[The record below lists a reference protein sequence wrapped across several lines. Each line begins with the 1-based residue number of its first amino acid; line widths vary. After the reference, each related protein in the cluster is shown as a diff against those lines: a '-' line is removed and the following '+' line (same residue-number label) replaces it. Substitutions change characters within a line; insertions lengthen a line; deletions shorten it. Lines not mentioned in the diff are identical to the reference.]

1 MTRTPLIAAL
11 MLAACAANPSADADL
26 TAGAAMTDMDD
37 PYLWLEEVESERAL
51 TQVRAWNKDTADE
64 LTADPM
70 FETYRKRAETILSNP
85 DRIEEP
91 YQILGDRVTN
101 FWTDATNTHGLWRIA
116 AIDDYLA
123 GTPGWETLLDLDA
136 LSEAEGKNWVW
147 QSVRCLAPD
156 YDRCLILM
164 SDGGSDAAV
173 IREFDVSARAFV
185 EDGFNAPTAKHDMT
199 WLDEDHVLLASDFG
213 PGTLTESGY
222 GRQVRL
228 WTRGEAPGA
237 GRVLKEIPETE
248 TGYGLSMGRT
258 QDRNYPLIVRNMT
271 FWDYEYN
278 HVKADGTLVPVPIP
292 ATATVSELFAGHGI
306 VELNADWGEYKSGT
320 LLAYDLDALIERG
333 EFGVKPIF
341 TPSASQAVRQIE
353 AGTDRLYISLLDD
366 VNGKL
371 IALDSQFRAADVE
384 VPRNSVVSLQAAGGK
399 RDIAFFT
406 AENFATPPT
415 LYATQSGGEPA
426 AIDSLDAVFDPKSI
440 DVRQRFATSPDG
452 TKIPYFV
459 VRPAGATGPLP
470 TVMHA
475 YGGFRAPTLPDY
487 LTSHPSRLGP
497 MGLFWVEAGN
507 SYVIANIRGGGEY
520 GPKWHEAVLKENRQK
535 VFDDLYA
542 VSEDLKASGLTSTL
556 AASGRSNGGLLVGV
570 AYTQRPDLFDGII
583 MGVPL
588 SDMKRYNKLLAGAS
602 WMGEYGNPDIPA
614 EWAYIRKYSPYQNL
628 RPDAKYPPV
637 MMYTSTKDDRVHPGH
652 ARKMAARM
660 AEYGQRF
667 YYYENIEGG
676 HAGAANTEEEA
687 YRAALMTIY
696 AKDVLTG
703 AD

>member
-1 MTRTPLIAAL
+1 MIRMTLIAGL
-11 MLAACAANPSADADL
+11 TLAACTATPDRTGQMTNQTTAADAPQDI
-26 TAGAAMTDMDD
+26 GD

-51 TQVRAWNKDTADE
+51 DQVRAWNRATADE

-70 FETYRKRAETILSNP
+70 FETYRQRAETILSNP

-101 FWTDATNTHGLWRIA
+101 FWRDATNTHGLWRIA

-156 YDRCLILM
+156 YDRCLIQM
-164 SDGGSDAAV
+164 SDGGSDASI

-185 EDGFNAPTAKHDMT
+185 EDGFTAPTAKHDLT
-199 WLDEDHVLLASDFG
+199 WMDADTVLIASDFG
-213 PGTLTESGY
+213 PGTLTDSGY
-222 GRQVRL
+222 GRQVRM
-228 WTRGEAPGA
+228 WRRGGGFADAP
-237 GRVLKEIPETE
+237 VIKEIPATE
-248 TGYGLSMGRT
+248 TGYALYMGRT
-258 QDRNYPLIVRNMT
+258 AGKNYPMVVRNMT

-278 HVKADGTLVPVPIP
+278 HVRADGTLVPVPMP
-292 ATATVSELFAGHGI
+292 QTATVSELFAGHGI
-306 VELNADWGEYKSGT
+306 IQLNADWGEYKSGT
-320 LLAYDLDALIERG
+320 LLAYDLDTLIARG
-333 EFGVKPIF
+333 DFAVRPVF
-341 TPSASQAVRQIE
+341 TPSPSQAVSQVA
-353 AGTDRLYISLLDD
+353 AGDDRLYISLLDD

-371 IALDSQFRAADVE
+371 IALDGAFRAEDVP
-384 VPRNSVVSLQAAGGK
+384 VPPNSVISLEAAGGK

-406 AENFATPPT
+406 AENFSTPPT

-426 AIDSLDAVFDPKSI
+426 AIDSLGAVFDPASI
-440 DVRQRFATSPDG
+440 EVRQRFATSPDG

-475 YGGFRAPTLPDY
+475 YGGFRAATLPDY
-487 LTSHPSRLGP
+487 LTNHPSRLGP

-520 GPKWHEAVLKENRQK
+520 GPKWHESVLKENRQK

-556 AASGRSNGGLLVGV
+556 AASGRSNGGLLVGA
-570 AYTQRPDLFDGII
+570 AYTQRPDLYDGII

-602 WMGEYGNPDIPA
+602 WIGEYGNPDIPE
-614 EWAYIRKYSPYQNL
+614 EWAYIREYSPYQNL
-628 RPDAKYPPV
+628 DPDADYPPV
-637 MMYTSTKDDRVHPGH
+637 MMYTSTKDD
-652 ARKMAARM
+652 
-660 AEYGQRF
+660 
-667 YYYENIEGG
+667 
-676 HAGAANTEEEA
+676 
-687 YRAALMTIY
+687 
-696 AKDVLTG
+696 
-703 AD
+703 